1 MTEPVAGPGRPIRM
15 RHTLGTLLAAAA
27 LATTAGCGSATSSS
41 STATAPDSPGP
52 GPIAG
57 AKVLPLIS
65 QTGGG
70 GRMSTHA
77 SLLGTPAQVAVFT
90 RQFQAPGLA
99 HRVGA
104 AVTEA
109 AKSGYLVYGAVVGF
123 GCDVPPGAAVALD
136 ANGEVEITP
145 EEVASPLPECLA
157 PVTTVALATVP
168 GAQ

>member
-1 MTEPVAGPGRPIRM
+1 MTEPGSGRGRPIPM
-15 RHTLGTLLAAAA
+15 RRTLGTLLATAA
-27 LATTAGCGSATSSS
+27 LATTAGCGSATSS

-57 AKVLPLIS
+57 AEVLPLIS

-70 GRMSTHA
+70 GRVSTHA
-77 SLLGTPAQVAVFT
+77 SLLDTPAQVAAFA
-90 RQFQAPGLA
+90 RQFQAPAMA

-104 AVTEA
+104 AAAEA
-109 AKSGYLVYGAVVGF
+109 AKSGHIVYGAVVAL
-123 GCDVPPGAAVALD
+123 GCDVPPGAVVALD

-145 EEVASPLPECLA
+145 KEVASPLPECLA
-157 PVTTVALATVP
+157 PVTTVAIATVP